1 MQEPW
6 NLETLIFDLQ
16 VKGMQPILA
25 HPERYSY
32 YYNRKDRLKELH
44 KTGLMF
50 QINLL
55 SPAGAYG
62 KAERKAAEYL
72 IKEGLVDFIG
82 TDLHL

>member
-1 MQEPW
+1 
-6 NLETLIFDLQ
+6 
-16 VKGMQPILA
+16 MQPILA

-55 SPAGAYG
+55 SLAGAYG
-62 KAERKAAEYL
+62 KA
-72 IKEGLVDFIG
+72 
-82 TDLHL
+82 